1 MNGGE
6 HNQFAAVHAPVAL
19 SAIFTVITFLSSL
32 VNAGTANGALINC
45 TRGLIPL
52 SVPIVLP
59 EQQQRSQQSC
69 QTPNTLAEFLRRPI
83 GNAILRTASS

>member
-19 SAIFTVITFLSSL
+19 SALFAVIRFLSGM

-45 TRGLIPL
+45 TRGLISL

-59 EQQQRSQQSC
+59 EQQQRSLQSC
-69 QTPNTLAEFLRRPI
+69 QTPNTLAAFLRRPI
-83 GNAILRTASS
+83 GNAIVQT